1 MATIV
6 SLHAHPDDE
15 TIVTGGAI
23 ARYAAQGHRIVLVF
37 ATKGEH
43 GEVPDGFLDDGEA
56 LWQRREKEVGA
67 SADILGVARVAYLGY
82 VDSGMMDTPENDAP
96 ESFWQADVEV
106 AAERF
111 AAILREESADIAI
124 VYDENGNYGHPDHI
138 QVHRVG
144 VRGAELAGTATV
156 YEATSNRDHLKRG
169 FAKAVEAGLVPD
181 DVEDVPD
188 DPFLDT
194 LGLPEDQI
202 THALDVRDLIDV
214 KRAAMRAHRSQIAD
228 TSFFLQMPDD
238 VFADAFGWEWFVRRD
253 VDLPL
258 VGEWY
263 DDLLRP

>member
-23 ARYAAQGHRIVLVF
+23 ARYAAQGHRVVLVF

-43 GEVPDGFLDDGEA
+43 GEVPDGFLDDGET
-56 LWQRREKEVGA
+56 LWQRREKEVAA

-82 VDSGMMDTPENDAP
+82 VDSGMMGTPENDLP
-96 ESFWQADVEV
+96 ESFWQADVEE
-106 AAERF
+106 AATRF
-111 AAILREESADIAI
+111 AELLREEAADVVI

-144 VRGAELAGTATV
+144 VRAAELAGTAAV
-156 YEATSNRDHLKRG
+156 YEATSNRDHFKRG
-169 FAKAVEAGLVPD
+169 FAAAKESGQLPADLEGA
-181 DVEDVPD
+181 PD

-194 LGLPEDQI
+194 LGVTEDQI
-202 THALDVRDLIDV
+202 THALDVRDLVDV
-214 KRAAMRAHRSQIAD
+214 KRAAMRAHASQIAE
-228 TSFFLQMPDD
+228 TSFFLQMP
-238 VFADAFGWEWFVRRD
+238 ADAFTEAFGWEWFVRHG
-253 VDLPL
+253 VEPPP

-263 DDLLRP
+263 DDLLAP